1 MAPDL
6 LCAAD
11 MIAHPRTLTART
23 QAAIVRTLID
33 EFEQSS
39 IHGEPPQWLHAQ
51 LIEEFARLGR
61 QIIELATALA
71 ETCPWNTNSEQNA
84 AGLRMAAPRAE
95 RGAPYALVAAK

>member
-1 MAPDL
+1 
-6 LCAAD
+6 

-71 ETCPWNTNSEQNA
+71 ETYSWSANSKESA
-84 AGLRMAAPRAE
+84 TGLQMAAPRAE
-95 RGAPYALVAAK
+95 RGARYALVAAK